1 MQGILPLQ
9 GNLGLARSSTREGKE
24 SGKKQKLAEALA
36 EARCSLQGGH
46 GSRKGENEVAAALAA
61 FDKLVSEEGFAE
73 AIREES
79 RGGHQGG
86 DDLWR
91 CEGDGNGNAH
101 AQEEANENHHKTPLD
116 SDLNG
121 KRKWCESACRTD
133 EVLEKQR
140 TDEVLEKQAKM
151 ADALPTIHLGLN
163 FSAAQQVA
171 AARDAASSPSIKTAR
186 TEGEKAAGISM
197 HRGKDCAGSRRLTG
211 SKCKGGQVERRG
223 TAVVGNALPHD
234 THVKGL
240 AMSSCGQLLLSC
252 TRAGVIYVWDRVG
265 GAFLDG
271 EGESEG
277 PGGSGKEWRR
287 RAKWCDTRQ
296 TNEVGFIGMIDQV
309 SYWQR

>member
-1 MQGILPLQ
+1 VQGILPLQ
-9 GNLGLARSSTREGKE
+9 GNLGLAHSSTREGKE

-46 GSRKGENEVAAALAA
+46 RSRKGENEVAAALAA

-79 RGGHQGG
+79 RDGRQGG
-86 DDLWR
+86 DDLGR
-91 CEGDGNGNAH
+91 CEGNGNGNAH
-101 AQEEANENHHKTPLD
+101 AQEEANENHQKTPLD
-116 SDLNG
+116 GDLNG
-121 KRKWCESACRTD
+121 KRKWSESACRTD
-133 EVLEKQR
+133 EVLDKQR

-151 ADALPTIHLGLN
+151 ADAMPTIHLSLH

-171 AARDAASSPSIKTAR
+171 AARDAASSPSIKTGR
-186 TEGEKAAGISM
+186 TEGEKA
-197 HRGKDCAGSRRLTG
+197 GSR
-211 SKCKGGQVERRG
+211 SKCEGGQVERRG

-252 TRAGVIYVWDRVG
+252 TRAGVVYVWDRGG

-271 EGESEG
+271 EGESES

-296 TNEVGFIGMIDQV
+296 TNEVGFISIKMIDQV